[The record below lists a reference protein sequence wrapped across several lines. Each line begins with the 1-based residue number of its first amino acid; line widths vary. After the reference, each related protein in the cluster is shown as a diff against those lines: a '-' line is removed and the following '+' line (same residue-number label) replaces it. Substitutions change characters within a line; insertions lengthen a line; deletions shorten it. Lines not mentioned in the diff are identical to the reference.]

1 VVALTLENSYA
12 LLLHRGR
19 QGRNHVRDDVAD
31 LQELLAAVNYAAAA
45 ENSNYRIRRL
55 SRDLAAAQKSA
66 AESLRSFADHLLR
79 ELAGDQ

>member
-1 VVALTLENSYA
+1 MRYCYSEAGKAEITLE
-12 LLLHRGR
+12 LTI
-19 QGRNHVRDDVAD
+19 AD
-31 LQELLAAVNYAAAA
+31 LQELLAAVNSAAAA
-45 ENSNYRIRRL
+45 DGSTYRIRRL